1 MLTATIRRRV
11 GEARVARLASVRPDG
26 RPHVVPC
33 CFALAGDVVYSVVD
47 AKPKSTLALRRLE
60 NIRVNPTVALLVD
73 HYSEDWSALWWI
85 RLDGTARVVESG
97 DGREQALERLREKY
111 PQYVRDPPPGPV
123 ITIDVTEWRAW
134 P

>member
-1 MLTATIRRRV
+1 MEIATIRRRAS
-11 GEARVARLASVRPDG
+11 EARVARLASVRPDG

-33 CFALAGDVVYSVVD
+33 CFALDGDVVYSVVD

-60 NIRVNPTVALLVD
+60 NVRVHPTVALLID
-73 HYSEDWSALWWI
+73 HYTEDWSALWWI
-85 RLDGTARVVESG
+85 RLDGTARVIESG
-97 DGREQALERLREKY
+97 DDRDHALDRLREKY
-111 PQYVRDPPPGPV
+111 PQYVREAPPGPV

>member
-1 MLTATIRRRV
+1 MEIATTRRRV
-11 GEARVARLASVRPDG
+11 SEARVGRLASVRPDG

-33 CFALAGDVVYSVVD
+33 CFALDGDVVFSVVD

-60 NIRVNPTVALLVD
+60 NIRGNSSVALLID
-73 HYSEDWSALWWI
+73 HYTEEWSALWWI

-97 DGREQALERLREKY
+97 DDRDHAIERLREKY
-111 PQYVRDPPPGPV
+111 PQYVWQLPPGPV
-123 ITIDVTEWRAW
+123 IIIDVTEWRAW